1 MKVNKMTE
9 FLCREITADVIG
21 IYLSVYRASCAYRRE
36 HEPPKLAGELMEAL
50 AKRGRETLEIA
61 QPRRRKAF
69 AQNRMVQS
77 VFLVNDQVLVQV
89 LKVVHLN
96 YREYDALEQLFCN
109 STCVVA
115 LALNFGSR
123 TPEFW
128 RTQQSDTAPKGRQV

>member
-1 MKVNKMTE
+1 MTE

-36 HEPPKLAGELMEAL
+36 HEPPKLARELMEAL

-61 QPRRRKAF
+61 QPRHRRRAF
-69 AQNRMVQS
+69 AQNKTVQS

-89 LKVVHLN
+89 LKVIHLN
-96 YREYDALEQLFCN
+96 TREYDALEQLFCN
-109 STCVVA
+109 STCMVG

-128 RTQQSDTAPKGRQV
+128 RTQQSDNAPKGRRT

>member
-1 MKVNKMTE
+1 MTE

-36 HEPPKLAGELMEAL
+36 HEPPKLAGELMDAL

-61 QPRRRKAF
+61 QRPHRRTS
-69 AQNRMVQS
+69 AQNKTVQS

-89 LKVVHLN
+89 LKVVHMN

-109 STCVVA
+109 STCAVG

-128 RTQQSDTAPKGRQV
+128 RTQQSENAQKGRRA

>member
-1 MKVNKMTE
+1 MTE

-36 HEPPKLAGELMEAL
+36 HEPPKLAGELMDAL

-61 QPRRRKAF
+61 QRPHRRTS
-69 AQNRMVQS
+69 AQNKTVQS

-89 LKVVHLN
+89 LKVVHMN
-96 YREYDALEQLFCN
+96 YREYDALEHLFCN
-109 STCVVA
+109 STCAVG

-128 RTQQSDTAPKGRQV
+128 RTQQSENAQKGRRA

>member
-1 MKVNKMTE
+1 MTE

-36 HEPPKLAGELMEAL
+36 HEPPKLAGELMDAL

-61 QPRRRKAF
+61 QRPHRRTS
-69 AQNRMVQS
+69 AQNKTVQS

-89 LKVVHLN
+89 LKVVHMN

-109 STCVVA
+109 STCSVG

-128 RTQQSDTAPKGRQV
+128 RTQQSENAQKGRRA